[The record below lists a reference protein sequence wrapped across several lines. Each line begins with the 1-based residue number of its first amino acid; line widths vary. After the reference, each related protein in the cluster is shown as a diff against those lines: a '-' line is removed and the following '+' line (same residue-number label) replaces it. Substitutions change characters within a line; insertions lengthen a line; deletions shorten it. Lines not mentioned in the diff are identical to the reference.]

1 MPFPITLTR
10 DGWTGLG
17 ILSTIT
23 IALQTYK
30 TFLAMGRELMPVV
43 LALPMTLHVR

>member
-1 MPFPITLTR
+1 MPFPITSTR

-23 IALQTYK
+23 IALIYK
-30 TFLAMGRELMPVV
+30 VFLVMGSEVMPVV
-43 LALPMTLHVR
+43 LALPQTLHVR